1 MISEA
6 VVKAMTDQ
14 VEHEF
19 FSAYLY
25 LAMAEYFESEN
36 LSGFAQ
42 WMRIQ
47 SKEELE
53 HGMKFFDYLIDRGA
67 RVSLHAIAQPQ
78 ATWQSPLDVFEKA
91 YEHEQKVTSL
101 INTIYGIA
109 VKEKDYASQ
118 VMLHWFIDEQVEEE
132 KNTSEIASK
141 LRVAGENKGV
151 LFNIDHH
158 IGKRED

>member
-1 MISEA
+1 MISEP

-14 VEHEF
+14 IEHEF

-25 LAMAEYFESEN
+25 LAMAEYFESET
-36 LSGFAQ
+36 LPDFAK

-67 RVSLHAIAQPQ
+67 RVSLHAIPQPQ
-78 ATWQSPLDVFEKA
+78 GTWKSALEVFENA
-91 YEHEQKVTSL
+91 YQHEQKVTSL
-101 INTIYGIA
+101 INSIYEVA

-132 KNTSEIASK
+132 KNTSEIVAM
-141 LRVAGENKGV
+141 LRLAEDKKGT
-151 LFNIDHH
+151 LLNLDHH
-158 IGKRED
+158 IGKRDE

>member
-6 VVKAMTDQ
+6 VVNVMTDQ
-14 VEHEF
+14 IEHEF

-25 LAMAEYFESEN
+25 LAMAEYFESES

-53 HGMKFFDYLIDRGA
+53 HGMKFFDYLVERGA
-67 RVSLHAIAQPQ
+67 RVSLRAIPQPQ
-78 ATWQSPLDVFEKA
+78 GGWQSPLDVFEHA

-101 INTIYGIA
+101 INSIYEIA

-132 KNTSEIASK
+132 KNTSEIATR
-141 LRVAGENKGV
+141 LRMAGENKGA
-151 LFNIDHH
+151 LLNIDHH